1 MSDSIF
7 YPEFP
12 SSFPINMYNSISVL
26 SKLIIYQF
34 SIILILVFP
43 NVLMENN
50 KKQGEAEEVE
60 ENPKKV

>member
-26 SKLIIYQF
+26 SILIIYQF